1 MVVQRD
7 PRCRYTEGRMAEARS
22 ATPVLDLRLPSPVEE
37 LHDDVPA
44 RHGVSLY
51 LKRDD
56 LAHVTPEEAAETPKS
71 AQTADPVMAP
81 GASPAA
87 ATQELVRT
95 GHILAPHPGPQ
106 PGIPARGRCGL
117 LCQLLAPR
125 R

>member
-56 LAHVTPEEAAETPKS
+56 LIHPEIPGNKWRKLKHDLSRPPPIWAMTRFSRSAAPTPTTS
-71 AQTADPVMAP
+71 APLRR
-81 GASPAA
+81 PAI
-87 ATQELVRT
+87 TLGSRPSV
-95 GHILAPHPGPQ
+95 
-106 PGIPARGRCGL
+106 
-117 LCQLLAPR
+117 
-125 R
+125 